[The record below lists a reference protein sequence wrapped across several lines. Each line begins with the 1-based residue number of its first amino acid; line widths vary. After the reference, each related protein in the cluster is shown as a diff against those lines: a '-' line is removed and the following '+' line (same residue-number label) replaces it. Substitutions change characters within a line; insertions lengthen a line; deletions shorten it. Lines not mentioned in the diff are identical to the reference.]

1 MRILFVCLGN
11 ICRSPMA
18 EFVFKDIV
26 NKAGL
31 ANNFTIDSAATS
43 SYNERY
49 KETIHIGTKR
59 ILDKYNIPYTN
70 RYSRALRKE
79 DYEKYDLII
88 AMDESNINDIYYI
101 FNDDKD
107 NKISKLLEFA
117 NENRDISDPWYTGN
131 FELTYSD
138 IVKGCNALLEYIKK
152 TY

>member
-1 MRILFVCLGN
+1 
-11 ICRSPMA
+11 
-18 EFVFKDIV
+18 
-26 NKAGL
+26 
-31 ANNFTIDSAATS
+31 
-43 SYNERY
+43 
-49 KETIHIGTKR
+49 
-59 ILDKYNIPYTN
+59 
-70 RYSRALRKE
+70 
-79 DYEKYDLII
+79 
-88 AMDESNINDIYYI
+88 MDESNINDIYYI